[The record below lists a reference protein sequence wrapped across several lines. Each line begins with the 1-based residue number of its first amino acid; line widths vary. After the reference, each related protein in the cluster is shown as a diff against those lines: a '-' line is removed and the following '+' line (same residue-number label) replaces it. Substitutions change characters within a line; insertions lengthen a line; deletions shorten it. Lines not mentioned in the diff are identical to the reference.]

1 MDFKERFKGRTNF
14 VSKQGFSQETHPVG
28 SSNNQT
34 QFNSPDK
41 KEKQSAV
48 G

>member
-14 VSKQGFSQETHPVG
+14 VSKQGFIQDIHPVG

-34 QFNSPDK
+34 QFNSPEK
-41 KEKQSAV
+41 KERQATL